1 MLVYSKVS
9 NIFLMLVKLI
19 ELYIF
24 FYISN
29 SLYIELLSVIIFN
42 GKCDD
47 F

>member
-1 MLVYSKVS
+1 MFVSKVS

-42 GKCDD
+42 GKYDD

>member
-1 MLVYSKVS
+1 MFVSKVS

-29 SLYIELLSVIIFN
+29 SLYIELLSVRIFN
-42 GKCDD
+42 GKYDD

>member
-1 MLVYSKVS
+1 MFVSKVS

-19 ELYIF
+19 ELYVF

-42 GKCDD
+42 GKYDD

>member
-1 MLVYSKVS
+1 MLVSKVS

-19 ELYIF
+19 ELYVF

-42 GKCDD
+42 GKYDD

>member
-1 MLVYSKVS
+1 MFVSKVS
-9 NIFLMLVKLI
+9 NIFLMLVKLT

-42 GKCDD
+42 GKYDD

>member
-1 MLVYSKVS
+1 MLVSKVS

-42 GKCDD
+42 GKYDD

>member
-1 MLVYSKVS
+1 MFVSKVS

-24 FYISN
+24 FYINN
-29 SLYIELLSVIIFN
+29 SLYIELLSVRIFN
-42 GKCDD
+42 GKYDD